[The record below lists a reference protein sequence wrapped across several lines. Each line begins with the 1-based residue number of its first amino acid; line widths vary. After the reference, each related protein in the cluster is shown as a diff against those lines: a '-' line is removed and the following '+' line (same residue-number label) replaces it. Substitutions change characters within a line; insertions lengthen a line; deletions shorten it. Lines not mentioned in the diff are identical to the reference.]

1 MSLEERKCW
10 QCGAETNDKK
20 ELFFCNCGVVQ
31 EVPTDLNYFEAMG
44 FDETFDVDL
53 EKLSKLYKDL
63 QKRLHPDKYSQKS
76 EEEQAVADGQSAYI
90 NKAYNTL
97 LKPLSR
103 GLYLLELHGDS
114 VEESNTSVDPEFLM
128 LMMEIN
134 EELSAHQHDV
144 AVVKKIEQENAE
156 SCEKCINSIS
166 EAFKS
171 KNIEEAKRLVIK
183 LKYYTNIADKIKEI
197 HRYKMDRW
205 TL

>member
-1 MSLEERKCW
+1 M
-10 QCGAETNDKK
+10 
-20 ELFFCNCGVVQ
+20 
-31 EVPTDLNYFEAMG
+31 
-44 FDETFDVDL
+44 
-53 EKLSKLYKDL
+53 
-63 QKRLHPDKYSQKS
+63 
-76 EEEQAVADGQSAYI
+76 ADRQSAYI

-103 GLYLLELHGDS
+103 GLYLLELYGDA

-134 EELSAHQHDV
+134 EELSEHQHDV
-144 AVVKKIEQENAE
+144 ATVKKIEQENAE

-171 KNIEEAKRLVIK
+171 ENIEEAKRLVIK
-183 LKYYTNIADKIKEI
+183 LKYYSNIADKIKEI